1 MPPKE
6 ELPAIYKCIYILLY
20 ILLFAQRGKLQIRC
34 RILFAQIVIRIFC
47 AGEQGPTINI
57 ESVLKLQTQG
67 D

>member
-1 MPPKE
+1 M
-6 ELPAIYKCIYILLY
+6 YILLY